1 MSFDERVL
9 QDIKEKIGIVELV
22 SRTVKLVRRGNNYFG
37 LCPFHSEKTPSFSVN
52 PNKQSFTC
60 FGCGA
65 SGDII
70 DFVKMSQSC
79 TFQESVQH
87 LASIAGVQLDNF
99 SSTNNKLSNEI
110 KSINNYLIN
119 IYKLA
124 LFSDLG
130 KDARKYLKNRC
141 QDEKL
146 WEIFS
151 LGFCSDAD
159 NTLFDKLVKH
169 GFSLE
174 AINASGVFNKRK
186 SPMLKDRIVF
196 PIFDSTNHCI
206 GFGGRSMN
214 PNDPA
219 KYINSPETV
228 LFKKRKTLYNA
239 NLAFKER
246 ATVIVTE
253 GYFDVISMYGRG
265 VKSVVAPL
273 GTAISEDQLKMCLRY
288 CDEPIIAFDGDQ
300 AGKRAAQRLIDTAM
314 PIMSSN
320 GKSFKFLLLHGKKDL
335 DEIAQDQSVDIQKLF
350 DSSIQMKDM
359 LLERYSAYDK
369 DSPEKRAFLFKTI
382 TDDLSKIKDK
392 VLQAFY
398 FDFLKLELFNKG
410 TNKTPKSKKV
420 HENVSEK
427 VQKHLFA
434 LILRKPEILENIF
447 EKFSTITYNIELRDR
462 ILSLYSEGTANIVE
476 QLRNLGYNSTLDS
489 ILTGDVMLHTKFA
502 ESASVAEVVK
512 EWESVYYQHYVAKR
526 EEELLAKA
534 LKSNFSEKNWEL
546 LKYIKENKCQ

>member
-1 MSFDERVL
+1 MSFDEHVL
-9 QDIKEKIGIVELV
+9 QDIKDKIGIVELV
-22 SRTVKLVRRGNNYFG
+22 SRTVKLIRRGNNYFG

-52 PNKQSFTC
+52 TQKQSFTC

-70 DFVKMSQSC
+70 DFVKMSQNC
-79 TFQESVQH
+79 TFQESVQY

-99 SSTNNKLSNEI
+99 SSTNNRLSNDI
-110 KSINNYLIN
+110 KNINNYLIG
-119 IYKLA
+119 IYKAA
-124 LFSDLG
+124 LFSDSG

-141 QDEKL
+141 PDEKL
-146 WEIFS
+146 WEIFA
-151 LGFCSDAD
+151 LGFCLDND
-159 NTLFDKLVKH
+159 NTLFDKLVKN

-219 KYINSPETV
+219 KYINSPETI

-246 ATVIVTE
+246 GGVIVTE

-265 VKSVVAPL
+265 IKSVVAPL
-273 GTAISEDQLKMCLRY
+273 GTAVSEEQLKMCLRY
-288 CDEPIIAFDGDQ
+288 CDEPVIAFDGDP
-300 AGKRAAQRLIDTAM
+300 AGKRAAQRLIDTVF

-320 GKSFKFLLLHGKKDL
+320 GKSFKFLILPEKKDL
-335 DEIAQDQSVDIQKLF
+335 DEIARDKNIDIDKLLNTSVH
-350 DSSIQMKDM
+350 MKDM
-359 LLERYSAYDK
+359 LLERYQAYDK
-369 DSPEKRAFLFKTI
+369 GSPEKRAFLFRTI

-392 VLQAFY
+392 VLQSFY
-398 FDFLKLELFNKG
+398 FDFLKSELFNKS
-410 TNKTPKSKKV
+410 TNKAPQSKKV
-420 HENVSEK
+420 YENISEK
-427 VQKHLFA
+427 VQKYLFA

-447 EKFSTITYNIELRDR
+447 EKFSTITYNVELRDR
-462 ILSLYSEGTANIVE
+462 ILGLYSEGTANIVE
-476 QLRNLGYNSTLDS
+476 QLRNLGYNDTLGS

-502 ESASVAEVVK
+502 EDVSSDEVVK

>member
-1 MSFDERVL
+1 MSFDEHVL
-9 QDIKEKIGIVELV
+9 QDIKDKIGIVELV
-22 SRTVKLVRRGNNYFG
+22 SRTVKLIRRGNNYFG

-52 PNKQSFTC
+52 TQKQSFTC

-70 DFVKMSQSC
+70 DFVKMSQNC
-79 TFQESVQH
+79 TFQESVQY

-99 SSTNNKLSNEI
+99 SSTNNRLSNDI
-110 KSINNYLIN
+110 KNINNYLIG
-119 IYKLA
+119 IYKAA
-124 LFSDLG
+124 LFSDSG

-141 QDEKL
+141 PDEKL
-146 WEIFS
+146 WEIFA
-151 LGFCSDAD
+151 LGFCLDND
-159 NTLFDKLVKH
+159 NTLFDKLVKN

-219 KYINSPETV
+219 KYINSPETI

-246 ATVIVTE
+246 GGVIVTE

-265 VKSVVAPL
+265 IKSVVAPL
-273 GTAISEDQLKMCLRY
+273 GTAVSEEQLKMCLRY
-288 CDEPIIAFDGDQ
+288 CDEPVIAFDGDP
-300 AGKRAAQRLIDTAM
+300 AGKRAAQRLIDTVF

-320 GKSFKFLLLHGKKDL
+320 GKSFKFLILPEKKDL
-335 DEIAQDQSVDIQKLF
+335 DEIARDKNIDIDKLLNTSVH
-350 DSSIQMKDM
+350 MKDM
-359 LLERYSAYDK
+359 LLERYQAYDK
-369 DSPEKRAFLFKTI
+369 GSPEKRAFLFRTI

-392 VLQAFY
+392 VLQSFY
-398 FDFLKLELFNKG
+398 FDFLKSELFNKS
-410 TNKTPKSKKV
+410 TNKAPQSKKV
-420 HENVSEK
+420 HENISEK
-427 VQKHLFA
+427 VQKYLFA

-447 EKFSTITYNIELRDR
+447 EKFSTITYNVELRDR
-462 ILSLYSEGTANIVE
+462 ILGLYSEGTANIVE
-476 QLRNLGYNSTLDS
+476 QLRNLGYNDTLGS

-502 ESASVAEVVK
+502 EDVSSDEVVK